1 MICFDKYLFTC
12 VASEV
17 RVSAKFMNN
26 YIFEVT
32 QVKLI
37 PHFSNT
43 ALIEKEYEQF
53 KLGIE
58 RLLSSG
64 FYFSETL
71 DLSRSMQKQNSSQT
85 SEPDSRYIWN
95 THMLKDFT
103 LQGTNLKPW
112 TCNLIQGH
120 CESIEVPYR
129 SSFMNQLL
137 ISRRRTDMSGT
148 RYNARGIDELGNAA
162 NYVETEV
169 IYHF

>member
-1 MICFDKYLFTC
+1 
-12 VASEV
+12 
-17 RVSAKFMNN
+17 
-26 YIFEVT
+26 
-32 QVKLI
+32 
-37 PHFSNT
+37 
-43 ALIEKEYEQF
+43 
-53 KLGIE
+53 
-58 RLLSSG
+58 
-64 FYFSETL
+64 
-71 DLSRSMQKQNSSQT
+71 
-85 SEPDSRYIWN
+85 
-95 THMLKDFT
+95 MLKDFT

-129 SSFMNQLL
+129 SSSMNQLL